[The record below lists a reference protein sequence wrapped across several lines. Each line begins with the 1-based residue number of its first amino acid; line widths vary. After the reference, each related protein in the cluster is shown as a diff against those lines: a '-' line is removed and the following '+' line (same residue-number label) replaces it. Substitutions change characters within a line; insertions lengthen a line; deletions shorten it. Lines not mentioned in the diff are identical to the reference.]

1 MKLNGR
7 FQKILRGGIKNKL
20 VLDRIESAL
29 FLSTFTGRC
38 LNCRKF
44 GHKSVDCPEKNYKI
58 IIKTTKKE
66 HKKKGSFNGKCFHC
80 GKWGHPKSQCW
91 DLQKNLEKDSA
102 NSVDDLLL
110 MGVDHDDIASK
121 FCNSYWHRSESYSS
135 LNKELSI
142 EEDSDM
148 DYLFLEEK
156 KCKKVELLEPKRE
169 KKISKK
175 VEV

>member
-1 MKLNGR
+1 MNNLLSAYDATVEIIEDDVKNYTIPKIRTKLNGR

-44 GHKSVDCPEKNYKI
+44 GHKSVDCPEKELQDNNKNY
-58 IIKTTKKE
+58 KKE

-91 DLQKNLEKDSA
+91 DLQK
-102 NSVDDLLL
+102 
-110 MGVDHDDIASK
+110 
-121 FCNSYWHRSESYSS
+121 
-135 LNKELSI
+135 
-142 EEDSDM
+142 
-148 DYLFLEEK
+148 
-156 KCKKVELLEPKRE
+156 KR
-169 KKISKK
+169 K
-175 VEV
+175 